1 MALRNQPYIPLYVMD
16 FMTDQ
21 KVQNCSANA
30 IGIYLFTMFLMHKSD
45 TYGKLLLKQKRKQNI
60 EQTHKQ
66 SIEQS
71 FKQKYEHV
79 PQICLQL
86 AWEFVFCFGKFLPF
100 DIEETFNG
108 MAELLDENILYVED
122 NYLIQKRMVK
132 DNEISSK
139 RALAGKKGGDK
150 NRQKNEENN
159 EQILLKQKPE
169 QNESKTLN
177 MNMNIISSLPNKDL
191 KGDAG
196 ENFVSP
202 FLTNRMAE
210 IFYKYNPNDMPDAS
224 EDLRSCLQISQK
236 IEMAKKWGSGSSLN
250 GKMEDTI
257 AEWEKIL
264 DHIQTKEFFKRFSLK
279 NIANQF
285 QSVWKSYISDDGK
298 QKESFKTNLSKK
310 NKSIRGVS
318 VSEDFSILTL
328 SDGST
333 MELFPEDISWLKEG
347 RATPNDFFKG
357 WYDGRE

>member
-30 IGIYLFTMFLMHKSD
+30 IGVYLFTMFLMHKSD

-60 EQTHKQ
+60 EQTQKQ
-66 SIEQS
+66 NIEQM

-79 PQICLQL
+79 PQFCLEF
-86 AWEFVFCFGKFLPF
+86 AWEFVFCFGKILPF

-122 NYLIQKRMVK
+122 NYLIQKRMVR
-132 DNEISSK
+132 DNEISGK
-139 RALAGKKGGDK
+139 RALAGKRGGDK
-150 NRQKNEENN
+150 NKVKNVENEE
-159 EQILLKQKPE
+159 EILLKQNSK

-177 MNMNIISSLPNKDL
+177 MNMNIYSSLPDKDL
-191 KGDAG
+191 KGVTG
-196 ENFVSP
+196 EIFVSP
-202 FLTNRMAE
+202 FLTKRMAE
-210 IFYKYNPNDMPDAS
+210 IFYMYNPNDMPDDS
-224 EDLRSCLQISQK
+224 EDLKSCLTISQK
-236 IEMAKKWGSGSSLN
+236 IEIAKHWGKGSSLN

-257 AEWEKIL
+257 SEWEKIL

-279 NIANQF
+279 NISSQF
-285 QSVWKSYISDDGK
+285 QAVWKSYVSEN
-298 QKESFKTNLSKK
+298 QTKESFKTNVSKK
-310 NKSIRGVS
+310 DKSIRGVS

-333 MELFPEDISWLKEG
+333 LALFPEDISWLKDG

-357 WYDGRE
+357 WYEDRQ